1 MKHAKVLRQAGFQVD
16 DDLTP
21 QQQERKSFGDDFTVL
36 MRDRLIKA
44 KGHDPLFRT
53 SQLHFYVDKMQTC
66 RKGKASAI
74 PPADYR
80 QAKDQGCIE
89 TVLETKQPPDDKQA
103 KAKALLKLLLTN
115 LTSGLS

>member
-66 RKGKASAI
+66 RKGKASAM
-74 PPADYR
+74 PP
-80 QAKDQGCIE
+80 GLM
-89 TVLETKQPPDDKQA
+89 TDKPR
-103 KAKALLKLLLTN
+103 AKALLKLLWTN
-115 LTSGLS
+115 LRSGLSRCLKGAVRSDPIPLQV